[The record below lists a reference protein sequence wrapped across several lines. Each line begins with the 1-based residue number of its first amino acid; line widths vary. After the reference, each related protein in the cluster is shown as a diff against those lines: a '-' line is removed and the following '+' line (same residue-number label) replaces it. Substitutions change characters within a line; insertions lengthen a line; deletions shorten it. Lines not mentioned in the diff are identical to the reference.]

1 MLSLENL
8 SIVVTGTGSVTDYTP
23 RQERQ
28 CLYMELVAEYVLKII
43 KLFLAD
49 RRGALHTVMYL
60 YQVHLD
66 CRVLSS
72 MCFFLKLI
80 S

>member
-1 MLSLENL
+1 MLVHGASGGVRTE
-8 SIVVTGTGSVTDYTP
+8 
-23 RQERQ
+23 
-28 CLYMELVAEYVLKII
+28 